1 LQARTASVGHPESVS
16 GYLPTWNLEP
26 GTWNLELVRTP
37 QPESFRYLLILTGPT
52 DPDKQI

>member
-1 LQARTASVGHPESVS
+1 LQSKLVPRPVERVGASS
-16 GYLPTWNLEP
+16 NLEL
-26 GTWNLELVRTP
+26 GTWNLELTHTP